1 MRSEA
6 LPDAQAWDGGEA
18 LASKVTSEACEW
30 LNRWRGNMQLLG
42 FTFWDACNMLVSC
55 MVGSKVVGVA
65 DEFAV
70 GLNFGIADGGGY
82 EG

>member
-18 LASKVTSEACEW
+18 LASKVTSEAW
-30 LNRWRGNMQLLG
+30 